1 MCAGHLG
8 ITELDQDHIQ
18 YMERLVNRLFDL
30 RLFRSFKVKT
40 TPRWIVLLL
49 DMLIV
54 IACYI
59 ATVVAGIYSMHMVI
73 PPQTILL
80 NGFLVLA
87 VYFVVTYVSKSYTC
101 VIRLSVI
108 EDLYRIF
115 MAIVFS
121 TLLLFG
127 FNVVKMALT
136 GKPFLKYWDILIIGA
151 LAFSI
156 MMIERLCIKYLYMRM
171 NSATEGR
178 KRVLVLGT
186 SFSSVFLAN
195 ALKGEIGG
203 KYLPVGL
210 LSIKG
215 GQDNPEINGF
225 KVYKFDPATMAEM
238 FEKNN
243 IDALIFDSKSNNLMS
258 SGFADY
264 FIKNDIALLAMNQV
278 AEFEQDKDTDKGI
291 STFVKEVQI
300 EDLLGRDPIVLNN
313 PMVSEQIKGSC
324 VLITGACGSIG
335 SEIVRQVVNYGASKV
350 VLYDQAETPMH
361 DISLEMKSNPRAHI
375 ELFMGDVRNRDRLE
389 EAFKKFRPRYVFHA
403 AAYKHVPM
411 MEINP
416 TEAILANVMGTRNV
430 ADLSLKYDVYKFV
443 MISTDKAVNPTNVM
457 GCTKRLAEIYCQSLY
472 YDAQR
477 MGKKTKFITT
487 RFGNVLG
494 SNGSVIPLFRKQ
506 IAAGG
511 PVTVT
516 HKEII
521 RYFMTIPEACSLV
534 LEAGC
539 MGNGGEIYIFD
550 MGEPVKIYD
559 LARRMIS
566 LAGLK
571 PDVDIKIVEVG
582 LRPGEKLYEEL
593 LNDKEKTT
601 ATVNKKIMV
610 AKVRTYNYKDVCV
623 NIDKII
629 ALAAQGDVHGMIYAM
644 KEFVPEYK
652 SQHSQYESID
662 KEIEGL
668 ESSPLQTETVNPGQ
682 PTAE

>member
-1 MCAGHLG
+1 
-8 ITELDQDHIQ
+8 
-18 YMERLVNRLFDL
+18 MERIINKLLDL

-40 TPRWIVLLL
+40 TPRWIILLL

-54 IACYI
+54 LASYVS
-59 ATVVAGIYSMHMVI
+59 TVVADIYSLHQVPTPMS
-73 PPQTILL
+73 ILL
-80 NGFLVLA
+80 NGFIILA
-87 VYFVVTYVSKSYTC
+87 VYFIISYLSRSYTC

-115 MAIVFS
+115 MLIVFS
-121 TLLLFG
+121 TIVLVGINAVHL
-127 FNVVKMALT
+127 ALWGT
-136 GKPFLKYWDILIIGA
+136 MLMKFWNILVIGA
-151 LAFSI
+151 LSFSM

-171 NSATEGR
+171 TSSTEGR

-186 SFSSVFLAN
+186 SFASVFLAN
-195 ALKGEIGG
+195 ALKGEVGG

-210 LSIKG
+210 LSLKSG
-215 GQDNPEINGF
+215 EESSELNGF
-225 KVYKFDPATMAEM
+225 KVYKFDPTTMTEIFAS
-238 FEKNN
+238 KN
-243 IDALIFDSKSNNLMS
+243 IDALIFDSRSNYLMN

-264 FIKNDIALLAMNQV
+264 FIKNDIALLAMNRV
-278 AEFEQDKDTDKGI
+278 AEFEQDEEKTDEKRGI
-291 STFVKEVQI
+291 STYVKEVQI

-313 PMVSEQIKGSC
+313 PLVSEHIKGSC

-335 SEIVRQVVNYGASKV
+335 SEIVRQVSNYGASKI
-350 VLYDQAETPMH
+350 VLFDQAETPMH
-361 DISLEMKSNPRAHI
+361 DISIEMKKDYPKAHI
-375 ELFMGDVRNRDRLE
+375 ELFIGDVRNRERVE
-389 EAFKKFRPRYVFHA
+389 EAFAKFRPRYVFHA

-430 ADLSLKYDVYKFV
+430 ADLALKYNVYKFV

-457 GCTKRLAEIYCQSLY
+457 GCTKRLAEIYCQSLFFH
-472 YDAQR
+472 AQKQ
-477 MGKKTKFITT
+477 GKKTQFITT

-539 MGNGGEIYIFD
+539 MGSGGEIYIFD

-571 PDVDIKIVEVG
+571 PDVDIKITEIG

-601 ATVNKKIMV
+601 ATVNKKIMI
-610 AKVRTYNYKDVCV
+610 AKVKTYNYNDVCA
-623 NIDKII
+623 NISHII
-629 ALAAQGDVHGMIYAM
+629 ELAGKADVHAMVYAM
-644 KEFVPEYK
+644 KKFVPEYK
-652 SQHSQYESID
+652 SQQSKFESID
-662 KEIEGL
+662 KEIEQSDL
-668 ESSPLQTETVNPGQ
+668 VQEPSAPDRLQ

>member
-1 MCAGHLG
+1 MIDRIIDNIL
-8 ITELDQDHIQ
+8 
-18 YMERLVNRLFDL
+18 NL
-30 RLFRSFKVKT
+30 RLFRTFKVKS
-40 TPRWIVLLL
+40 TPRWIILML

-54 IACYI
+54 LACFVT
-59 ATVVAGIYSMHMVI
+59 TVVAGMYSTGAV
-73 PPQTILL
+73 TGRTDILI
-80 NGFLVLA
+80 NGALVLIVYFLVS
-87 VYFVVTYVSKSYTC
+87 YISKSYTC

-115 MAIVFS
+115 MVVAVSIAILV
-121 TLLLFG
+121 G
-127 FNVVKMALT
+127 INVVRLVLWDST
-136 GKPFLKYWDILIIGA
+136 SLKFWDILVIGA
-151 LAFSI
+151 LTFSL

-171 NSATEGR
+171 NSATKGR

-186 SFSSVFLAN
+186 SFGSVFLAN

-210 LSIKG
+210 LSIKS
-215 GQDNPEINGF
+215 GQDNTEINGF
-225 KVYKFDPATMAEM
+225 KVYRFDPSNMAEV
-238 FEKNN
+238 FAKND
-243 IDALIFDSKSNNLMS
+243 IDALIFDAKSNNLMS

-264 FIKNDIALLAMNQV
+264 FIKNDISLLAMNKV
-278 AEFEQDKDTDKGI
+278 AEFEQDKESDSNI
-291 STFVKEVQI
+291 STFIKEVQI

-313 PMVSEQIKGSC
+313 PLVKEHINGAC

-335 SEIVRQVVNYGASKV
+335 SEIVNQVANYGASKI
-350 VLYDQAETPMH
+350 VLFDQAETPMH
-361 DISLEMKSNPRAHI
+361 DISLEMKKNHPNADI
-375 ELFMGDVRNRDRLE
+375 ELIMGDVRNRARVE
-389 EAFKKFRPRYVFHA
+389 EAFAKFRPRYVFHA

-430 ADLSLKYDVYKFV
+430 ADLALKYGVYKFV

-457 GCTKRLAEIYCQSLY
+457 GCTKRLAEIYCQSLFFE
-472 YDAQR
+472 ASKQ
-477 MGKKTKFITT
+477 GKKTQFITT

-539 MGNGGEIYIFD
+539 MGSGGEIYIFD

-559 LARRMIS
+559 MARRMIA

-571 PDVDIKIVEVG
+571 PDVDIKIEEIG

-601 ATVNKKIMV
+601 ATVNKKIMI
-610 AKVRTYNYKDVCV
+610 AKVKTYDYKDVCD
-623 NIDKII
+623 NIERII
-629 ALAAQGDVHGMIYAM
+629 QLANAGDIHGMIYAM

-652 SQHSQYESID
+652 SQHSKFESID
-662 KEIEGL
+662 KEIEG
-668 ESSPLQTETVNPGQ
+668 EIITPSPTPVQLK
-682 PTAE
+682 AE

>member
-1 MCAGHLG
+1 
-8 ITELDQDHIQ
+8 
-18 YMERLVNRLFDL
+18 MEKLIHKLLSL
-30 RLFRSFKVKT
+30 RIVRSFRVRT
-40 TPRWIVLLL
+40 TPRWIILLL

-54 IACYI
+54 TVCYI
-59 ATVVAGIYSMHMVI
+59 ATVVADMYSVHTFVTPITVFVNWLIFFSVYAVI
-73 PPQTILL
+73 
-80 NGFLVLA
+80 A
-87 VYFVVTYVSKSYTC
+87 YVSKSYVY

-108 EDLYRIF
+108 EDLYRVF
-115 MAIVFS
+115 MSVMVATIILVFLNVMK
-121 TLLLFG
+121 LLI
-127 FNVVKMALT
+127 T
-136 GKPFLKYWDILIIGA
+136 GEPFMKFWNILIIA
-151 LAFSI
+151 AFSFSL

-178 KRVLVLGT
+178 KRVMVLGT
-186 SFSSVFLAN
+186 TFNSLFLAN

-210 LSIKG
+210 LSIKSN
-215 GQDNPEINGF
+215 QDVTEMNGF
-225 KVYKFDPATMAEM
+225 KVYRFDPSTITEV
-238 FEKNN
+238 FKEKN
-243 IDALIFDSKSNNLMS
+243 IEGLIYDSKSNNLMR
-258 SGFADY
+258 SGFADF
-264 FIKNDIALLAMNQV
+264 FIKNDIALLAMNRVEEFDQDN
-278 AEFEQDKDTDKGI
+278 AENGQSGI
-291 STFVKEVQI
+291 STYIKEVQI

-313 PMVSEQIKGSC
+313 PLVSQHIKGSC

-335 SEIVRQVVNYGASKV
+335 SEIVRQVANYGARKI
-350 VLYDQAETPMH
+350 VLFDQAETPMH
-361 DISLEMKSNPRAHI
+361 DISLEMKRLFPKADI
-375 ELFMGDVRNRDRLE
+375 ELFMGDVRNRERVE
-389 EAFKKFRPRYVFHA
+389 EVFAKFRPCYVFHA

-411 MEINP
+411 MEINA
-416 TEAILANVMGTRNV
+416 TEAILANVKGTRNV
-430 ADLSLKYDVYKFV
+430 ADLALKYDVYKFV

-457 GCTKRLAEIYCQSLY
+457 GCTKRLAEIYCQSLFF
-472 YDAQR
+472 DAQR
-477 MGKKTKFITT
+477 RGKKTQFITT

-539 MGNGGEIYIFD
+539 MGSGGEIYIFD

-559 LARRMIS
+559 MARRMIS

-571 PDVDIKIVEVG
+571 PDIDIKIEEIG

-601 ATVNKKIMV
+601 ATVNKKIMI
-610 AKVRTYNYKDVCV
+610 AKVKIYDYKDVCEH
-623 NIDKII
+623 IDHII
-629 ALAAQGDVHGMIYAM
+629 ALAAKGNVHDMVYAM

-652 SQHSQYESID
+652 SQHSSFESID
-662 KEIEGL
+662 KEIAAIDQ
-668 ESSPLQTETVNPGQ
+668 SQSDPSRLQPK
-682 PTAE
+682 AE

>member
-1 MCAGHLG
+1 
-8 ITELDQDHIQ
+8 
-18 YMERLVNRLFDL
+18 MERLIDKLLDL
-30 RLFRSFKVKT
+30 RLFRSFKVRT
-40 TPRWIVLLL
+40 TPRWIILLL

-54 IACYI
+54 LFCYV
-59 ATVVAGIYSMHMVI
+59 ATVVADIYSMHSVI
-73 PPQTILL
+73 APSTIIL
-80 NGFLVLA
+80 NAFLVLA
-87 VYFVVTYVSKSYTC
+87 VYFLVTYISKSYTC

-115 MAIVFS
+115 MAIVVS
-121 TLLLFG
+121 TLLLAG
-127 FNVVKMALT
+127 INIMKLAIT
-136 GKPFLKYWDILIIGA
+136 GVPFMKFWNILIIGA
-151 LAFSI
+151 LSFSI

-171 NSATEGR
+171 NSDTKGR

-186 SFSSVFLAN
+186 TFSSVLLAN

-203 KYLPVGL
+203 KFLPVGL
-210 LSIKG
+210 LSIKSG
-215 GQDNPEINGF
+215 PDNSEINGF
-225 KVYKFDPATMAEM
+225 KVYRFDPLKMNEIFAEQS
-238 FEKNN
+238 
-243 IDALIFDSKSNNLMS
+243 IDALLFDSKSYNLMS

-264 FIKNDIALLAMNQV
+264 FIKNDISLLAMNKI
-278 AEFEQDKDTDKGI
+278 AEFEHKENRDAGI
-291 STFVKEVQI
+291 STFIKEVQI
-300 EDLLGRDPIVLNN
+300 EDLLGREPIVLNN
-313 PMVSEQIKGSC
+313 TLVNQHINGSC

-335 SEIVRQVVNYGASKV
+335 SEIVRQVANYGASKI
-350 VLYDQAETPMH
+350 VLFDQAETPMH
-361 DISLEMKSNPRAHI
+361 DIALEMKKDYPSANI
-375 ELFMGDVRNRDRLE
+375 ELFMGDVRNRERVE
-389 EAFKKFRPRYVFHA
+389 EAFDKFRPRYVFHA

-430 ADLSLKYDVYKFV
+430 ADLALKYDVYKFV

-457 GCTKRLAEIYCQSLY
+457 GCTKRLAEIYCQSLFF
-472 YDAQR
+472 DAQR
-477 MGKKTKFITT
+477 RGKKTQFITT

-516 HKEII
+516 HKDII

-539 MGNGGEIYIFD
+539 MGSGGEIYIFD

-559 LARRMIS
+559 MARRMIS

-571 PDVDIKIVEVG
+571 PDVDIKIVEIG

-601 ATVNKKIMV
+601 ATVNRKIMI
-610 AKVRTYNYKDVCV
+610 AKVRTYDYQDVCA
-623 NIDKII
+623 NIDNII
-629 ALAAQGDVHGMIYAM
+629 TLAARGDVHGMIYAM

-652 SQHSQYESID
+652 SQHSRFEAID
-662 KEIEGL
+662 KEIEQ
-668 ESSPLQTETVNPGQ
+668 ESRPENPDVNQ

>member
-1 MCAGHLG
+1 M
-8 ITELDQDHIQ
+8 D
-18 YMERLVNRLFDL
+18 RLVNRLFDL

-59 ATVVAGIYSMHMVI
+59 MTVVAGIYSLHMVI

-127 FNVVKMALT
+127 FNVVKMAMT
-136 GKPFLKYWDILIIGA
+136 GTPFLKYWDILIIGA
-151 LAFSI
+151 LSFSI

-389 EAFKKFRPRYVFHA
+389 EAFQKFRPRYVFHA

-430 ADLSLKYDVYKFV
+430 ADLALKYDVYKFV

-506 IAAGG
+506 IAEGG

-516 HKEII
+516 HKDII

-601 ATVNKKIMV
+601 ATVNKKIMI
-610 AKVRTYNYKDVCV
+610 AKVRTYNYNDVCV

-629 ALAAQGDVHGMIYAM
+629 NLASQGDVHGMIYAM

-668 ESSPLQTETVNPGQ
+668 EHNPLQTETVNPGQ

>member
-1 MCAGHLG
+1 M
-8 ITELDQDHIQ
+8 
-18 YMERLVNRLFDL
+18 DL
-30 RLFRSFKVKT
+30 RILRSFKVRT
-40 TPRWIVLLL
+40 TPRWIILLL

-54 IACYI
+54 LASYV
-59 ATVVAGIYSMHMVI
+59 ATVIADMYSLHIVTAALNTL
-73 PPQTILL
+73 TIAA
-80 NGFLVLA
+80 LVVG
-87 VYFVVTYVSKSYTC
+87 VYFVVSYISKSYTC

-115 MAIVFS
+115 MVVLVATILLSIINALWLAIFHHE
-121 TLLLFG
+121 LMKFW
-127 FNVVKMALT
+127 N
-136 GKPFLKYWDILIIGA
+136 ILVIGA
-151 LAFSI
+151 LSFSM

-171 NSATEGR
+171 NNATEGR

-186 SFSSVFLAN
+186 SFNSVFLAN

-210 LSIKG
+210 LSI
-215 GQDNPEINGF
+215 NPNAANSEINGF
-225 KVYKFDPATMAEM
+225 KVYRFDPSTMNDMFAE
-238 FEKNN
+238 NN
-243 IDALIFDSKSNNLMS
+243 IEGLIFDAKSNNLMS

-264 FIKNDIALLAMNQV
+264 FIKNDIALLAMNRV
-278 AEFEQDKDTDKGI
+278 AEFEQEDARSQDEKGI
-291 STFVKEVQI
+291 STYIKEVQI

-313 PMVSEQIKGSC
+313 PLVSKHINGSC

-335 SEIVRQVVNYGASKV
+335 SEIVRQVANYNASKII
-350 VLYDQAETPMH
+350 LFDQAETPMH
-361 DISLEMKSNPRAHI
+361 DIALEMKKDYPKADI
-375 ELFMGDVRNRDRLE
+375 VLFMGDVRNRARLE
-389 EAFKKFRPRYVFHA
+389 EAFRKYRPCYVFHA

-416 TEAILANVMGTRNV
+416 TEAILANVMGSRNV
-430 ADLSLKYDVYKFV
+430 ADLALKYDVYKFV

-457 GCTKRLAEIYCQSLY
+457 GCAKRLAEIYCQSLF

-477 MGKKTKFITT
+477 KGKKTQFITT

-506 IAAGG
+506 IASGG

-559 LARRMIS
+559 MARRMIS

-571 PDVDIKIVEVG
+571 PDIDIKIEEIG

-610 AKVRTYNYKDVCV
+610 AKVKTYEYQDVCTH
-623 NIDKII
+623 IDKII
-629 ALAAQGDVHGMIYAM
+629 ELASKGDVHEMIYAM

-652 SQHSQYESID
+652 SNHSKFEAID
-662 KEIEGL
+662 KEIENERKPASL
-668 ESSPLQTETVNPGQ
+668 NAVQ
-682 PTAE
+682 PNAE

>member
-1 MCAGHLG
+1 
-8 ITELDQDHIQ
+8 
-18 YMERLVNRLFDL
+18 MERIINKLLDL

-40 TPRWIVLLL
+40 TPRWIILLL

-54 IACYI
+54 LASYVS
-59 ATVVAGIYSMHMVI
+59 TVVADIYSLHQVPTPMS
-73 PPQTILL
+73 ILL
-80 NGFLVLA
+80 NGFIILA
-87 VYFVVTYVSKSYTC
+87 VYFIISYLSRSYTC

-115 MAIVFS
+115 MLIVFS
-121 TLLLFG
+121 TIVLVGINAVNL
-127 FNVVKMALT
+127 ALWGT
-136 GKPFLKYWDILIIGA
+136 MLMKFWNILVIGA
-151 LAFSI
+151 LSFSM

-171 NSATEGR
+171 TSSTEGR

-186 SFSSVFLAN
+186 SFASVFLAN
-195 ALKGEIGG
+195 ALKGEVGG

-210 LSIKG
+210 LSLKSG
-215 GQDNPEINGF
+215 EESSELNGF
-225 KVYKFDPATMAEM
+225 KVYKFDPTTMTEIFAS
-238 FEKNN
+238 KN
-243 IDALIFDSKSNNLMS
+243 IDALIFDSRSNYLMN

-264 FIKNDIALLAMNQV
+264 FIKNDIALLAMNRV
-278 AEFEQDKDTDKGI
+278 AEFEQDEEKTDEKRGI
-291 STFVKEVQI
+291 STYVKEVQI

-313 PMVSEQIKGSC
+313 PLVSEHIKGSC

-335 SEIVRQVVNYGASKV
+335 SEIVRQVSNYGASKI
-350 VLYDQAETPMH
+350 VLFDQAETPMH
-361 DISLEMKSNPRAHI
+361 DISIEMKKDYPKAHI
-375 ELFMGDVRNRDRLE
+375 ELFIGDVRNRERVE
-389 EAFKKFRPRYVFHA
+389 EAFAKFRPRYVFHA

-430 ADLSLKYDVYKFV
+430 ADLALKYNVYKFV

-457 GCTKRLAEIYCQSLY
+457 GCTKRLAEIYCQSLFFY
-472 YDAQR
+472 AQKQ
-477 MGKKTKFITT
+477 GKKTQFITT

-539 MGNGGEIYIFD
+539 MGSGGEIYIFD

-571 PDVDIKIVEVG
+571 PDVDIKITEIG

-601 ATVNKKIMV
+601 ATVNKKIMI
-610 AKVRTYNYKDVCV
+610 AKVKTYNYSDVCA
-623 NIDKII
+623 NISHII
-629 ALAAQGDVHGMIYAM
+629 ELAGKSDVHAMVYAM
-644 KEFVPEYK
+644 KKFVPEYK
-652 SQHSQYESID
+652 SQQSKFESID
-662 KEIEGL
+662 KEIEQSDL
-668 ESSPLQTETVNPGQ
+668 VQEPSAPDRLQ

>member
-1 MCAGHLG
+1 M
-8 ITELDQDHIQ
+8 
-18 YMERLVNRLFDL
+18 
-30 RLFRSFKVKT
+30 
-40 TPRWIVLLL
+40 L

-54 IACYI
+54 LACFVT
-59 ATVVAGIYSMHMVI
+59 TVVAGMYSTGAV
-73 PPQTILL
+73 TGRTDILI
-80 NGFLVLA
+80 NGALVLIVYFLVS
-87 VYFVVTYVSKSYTC
+87 YISKSYTC

-115 MAIVFS
+115 MVVTVSIAILV
-121 TLLLFG
+121 G
-127 FNVVKMALT
+127 INVVRLVLWDST
-136 GKPFLKYWDILIIGA
+136 SLKFWDILVIGA
-151 LAFSI
+151 LTFSL

-171 NSATEGR
+171 NSATKGR

-186 SFSSVFLAN
+186 SFGSVFLAN

-210 LSIKG
+210 LSIKS
-215 GQDNPEINGF
+215 GQDNTEINGF
-225 KVYKFDPATMAEM
+225 KVYRFDPSNMAEV
-238 FEKNN
+238 FAKND
-243 IDALIFDSKSNNLMS
+243 IDALIFDAKSNNLMS

-264 FIKNDIALLAMNQV
+264 FIKNDISLLAMNKV
-278 AEFEQDKDTDKGI
+278 AEFEQDKESDSNI
-291 STFVKEVQI
+291 STFIKEVQI

-313 PMVSEQIKGSC
+313 PLVKDHINGAC

-335 SEIVRQVVNYGASKV
+335 SEIVNQVANYGASKI
-350 VLYDQAETPMH
+350 VLFDQAETPMH
-361 DISLEMKSNPRAHI
+361 DISLEMKKNHPNADI
-375 ELFMGDVRNRDRLE
+375 ELIMGDVRNRARVE
-389 EAFKKFRPRYVFHA
+389 EAFAKFRPCYVFHA

-430 ADLSLKYDVYKFV
+430 ADLALKYGVYKFV

-457 GCTKRLAEIYCQSLY
+457 GCTKRLAEIYCQSLFFE
-472 YDAQR
+472 ASKQ
-477 MGKKTKFITT
+477 GKKTQFITT

-539 MGNGGEIYIFD
+539 MGSGGEIYIFD

-559 LARRMIS
+559 MARRMIA

-571 PDVDIKIVEVG
+571 PDVDIKIEEIG

-601 ATVNKKIMV
+601 ATVNKKIMI
-610 AKVRTYNYKDVCV
+610 AKVKTYDYKDVCD
-623 NIDKII
+623 NIERII
-629 ALAAQGDVHGMIYAM
+629 QLANAGDIHGMIYAM

-652 SQHSQYESID
+652 SQHSKFESID
-662 KEIEGL
+662 KEIEG
-668 ESSPLQTETVNPGQ
+668 EIITPSPTPVQLK
-682 PTAE
+682 AE